1 MKRTEKV
8 NGNTNGKKIFLLTLG
23 AGVVAGAGFLAY
35 EHFKK
40 SGESNTESNSS
51 VVPVSSASGAN
62 DNFPLKFGSKGQR
75 VVQLQ
80 QKLEKI
86 LGADKLNELTPIDGI
101 WGNGTEKALKL
112 AGLPTLISQS
122 AFDKIMS
129 SNTGIF
135 SALQSGIQSGI
146 QKLSSSMSGLG
157 EIRDIVTIV
166 PTFVIDKAGHKI
178 PVKKNVILGQ
188 EILVSNGMTRF
199 KGIDGTV
206 CSAPARDVRY
216 V

>member
-1 MKRTEKV
+1 MKRTEKA

-23 AGVVAGAGFLAY
+23 AGVIAGAGFLAY

-40 SGESNTESNSS
+40 SGESSSDASSTSIVPASNA
-51 VVPVSSASGAN
+51 SSAG
-62 DNFPLKFGSKGQR
+62 DNFPLKFGSRGQR

-86 LGADKLNELTPIDGI
+86 LGADKLQQLTPIDGI

-135 SALQSGIQSGI
+135 SALQSGIQKITSSISGI
-146 QKLSSSMSGLG
+146 G

-166 PTFVIDKAGHKI
+166 PTFVIDRAGHKI

-199 KGIDGTV
+199 KGIDGTL
-206 CSAPARDVRY
+206 CSAPTRDVRY

>member
-1 MKRTEKV
+1 MERTEKA

-23 AGVVAGAGFLAY
+23 AGVIAGAGFLAY

-40 SGESNTESNSS
+40 SGENNTDQSNNS
-51 VVPVSSASGAN
+51 VIPVSNASSAN
-62 DNFPLKFGSKGQR
+62 DNFPLKFGSRGQR

-86 LGADKLNELTPIDGI
+86 LGADKLHELTPIDGI

-112 AGLPTLISQS
+112 AGLPTIIPQIE
-122 AFDKIMS
+122 FDKIMS
-129 SNTGIF
+129 AKTGIF
-135 SALQSGIQSGI
+135 AMIQSGV
-146 QKLSSSMSGLG
+146 QKFTSGVSGLG

-178 PVKKNVILGQ
+178 PVRKNVILGH

-206 CSAPARDVRY
+206 CSAPTRDVRY